1 MDYFCILNKGGI
13 VLYSKSWEGGVR
25 GSPHPVDDLISSVL
39 LEGRLS
45 LDSFTSSTYQLRW
58 LLDNNHHLIYVVVYN
73 KFLPCPMSFT
83 SDLLNT
89 ASSLFQ
95 TKFATELAG
104 NDVVRDLTPKHV
116 EQVFGPEFERLYSL
130 LEKNTDFS
138 GAASISP
145 SVPVGGD
152 APKPAKS
159 PQGFKKNKGT
169 TSQKTEKK
177 PSKKKKE
184 DRVWE
189 DEFAAGDEKM
199 YSRNPEGDAA
209 FDDTKDEHEIL
220 DELKFDVDAELVS
233 YEGEGGE
240 MDEVA
245 QHLEKSRQGR
255 KKAAA
260 AAKAAAEGA
269 PAEKRSAASG
279 MWNFFGS
286 IATGGRELT
295 RDDIQ
300 PVVLKF
306 KKHLQSKNVALEIT
320 EKLCESVTE
329 SLAGKKIGTF
339 QGVSSAVRRSLEES
353 MTRILTPSRN
363 IDLIRDVT
371 AHRKEHPDVP
381 FSLVF
386 MGCNGVGK
394 STNLAKIGS
403 YLRKSGF
410 SVMFAACDT
419 FRSGAVE
426 QLKVHSKRLGID
438 LFEKGYGRDD
448 TGIAQ
453 DALALAKKEGIDVV
467 LIDTAGR
474 MQDKEPLMRAIS
486 KLVNTVQPNLV
497 LFVGEALVGNEAVDQ
512 LTKFNQALLNAGTAF
527 VRAGAKPRL
536 IDGIVLTKFDTV
548 DDKVGSAVSMVYT
561 TGVPIVF
568 LGTGQHY
575 TDLKKL
581 NVSSVVNTLLR

>member
-1 MDYFCILNKGGI
+1 MDYFCILNRGGV
-13 VLYSKSWEGGVR
+13 VLYSKTFEGTVH

-45 LDSFTSSTYQLRW
+45 LTSHTCQSYSMRW
-58 LLDNNHHLIYVVVYN
+58 LLDNTNRLIYVVVFN
-73 KFLPCPMSFT
+73 KFLNLPLSYT
-83 SDLLNT
+83 TDLLDTTSRIFQERFAAELKSEN
-89 ASSLFQ
+89 SFVSL
-95 TKFATELAG
+95 
-104 NDVVRDLTPKHV
+104 NPKRV
-116 EQVFGPEFERLYSL
+116 NEVFGPEFERLCAMID
-130 LEKNTDFS
+130 KNTDFS
-138 GAASISP
+138 SSGSLSPSISE
-145 SVPVGGD
+145 G
-152 APKPAKS
+152 PKPARS
-159 PQGFKKNKGT
+159 PQGFKKNKGK
-169 TSQKTEKK
+169 TSEKTEE
-177 PSKKKKE
+177 KKKKKAVKE
-184 DRVWE
+184 NRVWE
-189 DEFAAGDEKM
+189 DEFAAGDEKQFSM
-199 YSRNPEGDAA
+199 NPEDDL
-209 FDDTKDEHEIL
+209 DDTKDAREII
-220 DELKFDVDAELVS
+220 DELQFDVDADLVS
-233 YEGEGGE
+233 YDGEE
-240 MDEVA
+240 KDDIAE
-245 QHLEKSRQGR
+245 HLEKSRKAR
-255 KKAAA
+255 KQAAA
-260 AAKAAAEGA
+260 AAKAAEGGA
-269 PAEKRSAASG
+269 HPEKRSAASG

-306 KKHLQSKNVALEIT
+306 KKHLEQKNVALEIT
-320 EKLCESVTE
+320 EKLCQSVTE
-329 SLAGKKIGTF
+329 GLVGKKIGTF
-339 QGVSSAVRRSLEES
+339 EGVSSAVKKSLTDS
-353 MTRILTPSRN
+353 MTRILTPSRTIN
-363 IDLIRDVT
+363 LIRDVT
-371 AHRKEHPDVP
+371 AHRKAHPDIP

-426 QLKVHSKRLGID
+426 QLKVHSRRLGIE
-438 LFEKGYGRDD
+438 LYEKGYGLDD

-453 DALALAKKEGIDVV
+453 EALALAQQKGVDVV

-486 KLVNTVQPNLV
+486 KLVNTIQPNLV

-512 LTKFNQALLNAGTAF
+512 LTKFNQALLNAGSAY
-527 VRAGAKPRL
+527 VRSGAKPRL

-568 LGTGQHY
+568 IGTGQHY
-575 TDLKKL
+575 TDLKTL

>member
-1 MDYFCILNKGGI
+1 
-13 VLYSKSWEGGVR
+13 VLYSKTWNGAVR

-45 LDSFTSSTYQLRW
+45 LTSHTCGSYSIRW
-58 LLDNNHHLIYVVVYN
+58 LLDNTNRLIYVAVFN
-73 KFLPCPMSFT
+73 KFLNLPQSYT
-83 SDLLNT
+83 SDLFT
-89 ASSLFQ
+89 TTSSMFQ
-95 TKFATELAG
+95 KMFANELAS
-104 NDVVRDLTPKHV
+104 NSFAALSPSEVQER
-116 EQVFGPEFERLYSL
+116 FGPDFEHLCSVLDRS
-130 LEKNTDFS
+130 TDFS
-138 GAASISP
+138 ASASLSP
-145 SVPVGGD
+145 SVCGPSD
-152 APKPAKS
+152 SPKPSRS
-159 PQGFKKNKGT
+159 PQGFKKKE
-169 TSQKTEKK
+169 KDKEKEKK
-177 PSKKKKE
+177 QPKKNKAKE
-184 DRVWE
+184 QRVWE
-189 DEFAAGDEKM
+189 DEFAAGDERK
-199 YSRNPEGDAA
+199 YSMNPEGDAG
-209 FDDTKDEHEIL
+209 FDDAKDVQEII
-220 DELKFDVDAELVS
+220 DDLKFDVDAELVS
-233 YEGEGGE
+233 YDGEE
-240 MDEVA
+240 EVDEIA
-245 QHLEKSRQGR
+245 EHLEKSRKDR
-255 KKAAA
+255 KKAAQ
-260 AAKAAAEGA
+260 AAKAAAAGA

-279 MWNFFGS
+279 MWNFFGGIS
-286 IATGGRELT
+286 LGGKELT
-295 RDDIQ
+295 REDIE

-306 KKHLQSKNVALEIT
+306 KKHLELKNVALEIT

-329 SLAGKKIGTF
+329 SLVGKKIGTF
-339 QGVSSAVRRSLEES
+339 EGVSSAVKKSLMDS
-353 MTRILTPSRN
+353 MTRILTPSRS
-363 IDLIRDVT
+363 IDLIRDVA
-371 AHRKEHPDVP
+371 AHRKAHPDIP

-426 QLKVHSKRLGID
+426 QLKVHSKRLGIE
-438 LFEKGYGRDD
+438 LYEEGYGRDD

-453 DALALAKKEGIDVV
+453 DALAVAQKKGVDVV

-568 LGTGQHY
+568 IGTGQHY